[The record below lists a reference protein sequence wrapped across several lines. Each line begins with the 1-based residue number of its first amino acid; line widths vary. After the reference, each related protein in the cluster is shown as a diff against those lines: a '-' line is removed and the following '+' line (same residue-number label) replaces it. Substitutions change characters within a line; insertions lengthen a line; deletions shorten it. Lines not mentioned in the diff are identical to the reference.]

1 MEQVNELET
10 VFLDAL
16 SEFPD
21 LVENLQHDM
30 NYTFENEFVERLVEL
45 LGESNFDEAILAK
58 VENENLFVSSSAQS
72 IENGQDLMLEAILAS
87 PETPSRFL
95 NEIIERNPNLLTVG
109 IRYIER
115 LCHNANCP
123 AELLTKMASVALEL
137 EDLEICELL
146 AAHPNLP
153 ENLLLE
159 LEEFLA

>member
-1 MEQVNELET
+1 MDSVSELEK

-16 SEFPD
+16 SEFPA
-21 LVENLQHDM
+21 LVENLQNDM
-30 NYTFENEFVERLVEL
+30 NYSFENEFVGRLAELLVE
-45 LGESNFDEAILAK
+45 SKFDEAILAK
-58 VENENLFVSSSAQS
+58 VENENLFVSSSAQA

-87 PETPSRFL
+87 PETPSRYL
-95 NEIIERNPNLLTVG
+95 SQIIERNPNLLTVG

-115 LCHNANCP
+115 LCHNPNCP

-153 ENLLLE
+153 ENLLLD